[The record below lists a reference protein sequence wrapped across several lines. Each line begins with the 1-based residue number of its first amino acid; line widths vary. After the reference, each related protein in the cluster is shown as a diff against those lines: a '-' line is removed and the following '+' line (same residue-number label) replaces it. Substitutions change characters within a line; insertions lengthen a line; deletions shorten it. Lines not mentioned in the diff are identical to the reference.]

1 MPNAMEPIRIVGLG
15 GSMRAPSASLA
26 ALDVALASAR
36 DRGAVTSRFA
46 VHELDLPMYQPGV
59 DPPAAAV
66 ELADGIGRADGLVWS
81 SPLYHGSVSG
91 SFKNALDWLQLL
103 AAADPPYLTG
113 KVVGL
118 IAVAGGVQA
127 LQAVNTMEFI
137 TRALRAFAVPL
148 VVPLPQAGRLS
159 DEGRI
164 DGAFRGQLEQLG
176 REVYRAA
183 GQLRGTGTCDYA

>member
-1 MPNAMEPIRIVGLG
+1 MEPIRIVGLG

-26 ALDVALASAR
+26 ALDVALAAAR
-36 DRGAVTSRFA
+36 NRGASTNRFA

-66 ELADGIGRADGLVWS
+66 ELADGFGRADGLVWS

>member
-137 TRALRAFAVPL
+137 ARALRAFAVPL